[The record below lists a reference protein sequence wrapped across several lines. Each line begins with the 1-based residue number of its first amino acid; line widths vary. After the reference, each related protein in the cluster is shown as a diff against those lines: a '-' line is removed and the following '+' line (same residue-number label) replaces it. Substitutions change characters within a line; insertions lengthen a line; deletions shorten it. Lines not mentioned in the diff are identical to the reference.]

1 MTVYRCC
8 LWSRTGVR
16 KGVRTIRSE
25 TDAGARRLA
34 LELLSKNPEIRNL
47 EAWRSGDLVFR
58 VSRLHLLHDTA
69 D

>member
-1 MTVYRCC
+1 
-8 LWSRTGVR
+8 
-16 KGVRTIRSE
+16 VRTIRSE